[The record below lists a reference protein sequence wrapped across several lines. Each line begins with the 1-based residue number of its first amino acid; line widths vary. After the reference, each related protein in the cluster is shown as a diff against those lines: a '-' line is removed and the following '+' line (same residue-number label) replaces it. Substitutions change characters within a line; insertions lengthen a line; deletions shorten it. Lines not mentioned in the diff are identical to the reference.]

1 VRVLRRSRVGTLP
14 GQPDFPENSD
24 AAAVEPEHKSPS
36 VAKLTW
42 IRFRRNRLAVIGAIV
57 LLVLYTASFVFPE
70 FFAPYGVKTT
80 STYLSAI
87 PQWPRFVD
95 SEGHFSL
102 RPFVY
107 GYEQVKDVEN
117 FRTYY
122 KADPSKKIY
131 LHFFVKGEPYKLW
144 GLFEADLH
152 LYGPAKGEQPIF
164 IFGTDT
170 LGRDQFSRILHG
182 GRISL
187 SVGLVGVFFSLV
199 LGVTL
204 GTMSGYFGG
213 TTDLVMQRIVELMLS
228 FPSIPLWM
236 ALSVAVPLT
245 WPPVAIYGA
254 IATIL
259 SLIGWGVLARQIRG
273 MALSLRERD
282 FVLASKSFG
291 GDHWY
296 IIRRHLIPNMTSHI
310 IVIATLAIPSM
321 ILGET
326 ALSFLGVGLRPPL
339 TSWGIL
345 LKEAQLVRSLRFMPW
360 TLIPTIFVVVTV
372 LCYNFV
378 GDGLRDAAD
387 PFSSR

>member
-1 VRVLRRSRVGTLP
+1 M
-14 GQPDFPENSD
+14 
-24 AAAVEPEHKSPS
+24 
-36 VAKLTW
+36 
-42 IRFRRNRLAVIGAIV
+42 I
-57 LLVLYTASFVFPE
+57 LYTVSLAFPE
-70 FFAPYGVKTT
+70 FFAPYGVKTG
-80 STYLSAI
+80 SPYLSAP

-95 SEGHFSL
+95 SDGNFSL

-107 GYEQVKDVEN
+107 GYEKVQDIAN

-131 LHFFVKGEPYKLW
+131 LRFFVKGHPYKLW
-144 GLFEADLH
+144 GLFEGDIH
-152 LYGPAKGEQPIF
+152 LYGTEQGEQPVF
-164 IFGTDT
+164 LFGTDT

-182 GRISL
+182 GRVSL
-187 SVGLVGVFFSLV
+187 SIGLVGVFFSMA

-204 GTMSGYFGG
+204 GTLSGYFGG
-213 TTDLVMQRIVELMLS
+213 GIDLAMQRIVELIMS

-245 WPPVAIYGA
+245 WDPVAVYGA

-259 SLIGWGVLARQIRG
+259 SLIGWGFLARQIRG

-291 GDHWY
+291 GSHWY

-310 IVIATLAIPSM
+310 IVISTLAIPSM

-345 LKEAQLVRSLRFMPW
+345 LKEAQLVRALRFSPW
-360 TLIPTIFVVVTV
+360 TLIPTLFVVVTV
-372 LCYNFV
+372 LCYNFL